1 MQGPFYDLLYVAL
14 ICLFFAVAAAY
25 TRGCDKL

>member
-1 MQGPFYDLLYVAL
+1 MQGPLYDLLYIVL
-14 ICLFFAVAAAY
+14 IFVFFAAAAAY